1 MYSFCWKIKSTNNQK
16 ATINAINE
24 AKKQK
29 MRIKNQILNLAIAQ
43 KIDFSGLIITNI
55 RHMEAINQAI
65 EQIENLQKECKN
77 QTVDILDMLAKNI
90 WATLGKITGE
100 TENED
105 IISGIFAKF
114 CLGK

>member
-1 MYSFCWKIKSTNNQK
+1 MQNIDAIKD
-16 ATINAINE
+16 
-24 AKKQK
+24 
-29 MRIKNQILNLAIAQ
+29 QILNLAITE

-55 RHMEAINQAI
+55 RHQEAIKQAI
-65 EQIENLQKECKN
+65 EQIDNLLTECKF
-77 QTVDILDMLAKNI
+77 QTVDILDSLAKNV
-90 WATLGKITGE
+90 WSTLGKITGE